1 MSLDQ
6 SSAAEQTGP
15 IGYAGHMT
23 AAIGVTDMERSR
35 SWFQELLGFEPIY
48 TLADWGWC
56 ELRTPIPG
64 VNLGIGQEQTVTPQ
78 GGATLTFGVTD
89 IAAARAHLERNG
101 VRFDGDTREIEGMVR
116 LATFYD
122 LDGNTFMLAQRLD
135 VDRAGRGG

>member
-6 SSAAEQTGP
+6 SSATRRAWP

-23 AAIGVTDMERSR
+23 AAIGVSDMERSR

-89 IAAARAHLERNG
+89 IAAARAYLEGNG
-101 VRFDGDTREIEGMVR
+101 VRFDGETREIEGMVR

-135 VDRAGRGG
+135 ADGAARGG

>member
-1 MSLDQ
+1 
-6 SSAAEQTGP
+6 
-15 IGYAGHMT
+15 MT
-23 AAIGVTDMERSR
+23 AAIGVSDMERSR
-35 SWFQELLGFEPIY
+35 RWFQELLGFEPIY

-64 VNLGIGQEQTVTPQ
+64 VNLGIGQEETVTPQ

-89 IAAARAHLERNG
+89 IVAARAHLESNG
-101 VRFDGDTREIEGMVR
+101 VRFDWDTREIEGMVR

-135 VDRAGRGG
+135 TDEAGRGG

>member
-1 MSLDQ
+1 VSLDQ
-6 SSAAEQTGP
+6 SSAARQTGP

-23 AAIGVTDMERSR
+23 AAIGVSDMERSR

-89 IAAARAHLERNG
+89 IVAARAHLEGNG
-101 VRFDGDTREIEGMVR
+101 VRFDGETREIEGMVR

-122 LDGNTFMLAQRLD
+122 PDGNTFMLAQRLD
-135 VDRAGRGG
+135 ADGAARGG

>member
-1 MSLDQ
+1 VSLDQ
-6 SSAAEQTGP
+6 SSAAQQTGP
-15 IGYAGHMT
+15 IAYAGHMT

-35 SWFQELLGFEPIY
+35 TWFQDLLGFEPIY
-48 TLADWGWC
+48 TVADWGWC

-64 VNLGIGQEQTVTPQ
+64 VNLGIGQEETVTPQ

-89 IAAARAHLERNG
+89 IAAARVYLERND

-135 VDRAGRGG
+135 ADQAGRGG

>member
-1 MSLDQ
+1 VSLDQ
-6 SSAAEQTGP
+6 SSAAQPTGP

-23 AAIGVTDMERSR
+23 AAIGVSDMERSR

-48 TLADWGWC
+48 TLVEWGWC

-64 VNLGIGQEQTVTPQ
+64 VNLGIGQEETLTPQ

-101 VRFDGDTREIEGMVR
+101 VRFDGATREIEGMVR
-116 LATFYD
+116 LAIFYD
-122 LDGNTFMLAQRLD
+122 LDGNSFMLAQRLERD
-135 VDRAGRGG
+135 EAGRGA

>member
-1 MSLDQ
+1 VSLDQ
-6 SSAAEQTGP
+6 SSAARQTGP

-23 AAIGVTDMERSR
+23 AAIGVSDMERSR
-35 SWFQELLGFEPIY
+35 AWFQELLGFEPVY

-89 IAAARAHLERNG
+89 IAAARAHLEGNG
-101 VRFDGDTREIEGMVR
+101 VRFDGETREIEGMVR

-122 LDGNTFMLAQRLD
+122 PDGNTFMLAQRLD
-135 VDRAGRGG
+135 ADGAARGG

>member
-1 MSLDQ
+1 VSVDQ
-6 SSAAEQTGP
+6 SSAAQQTGP
-15 IGYAGHMT
+15 IAYAGHMT
-23 AAIGVTDMERSR
+23 AAIGVSDMERSR
-35 SWFQELLGFEPIY
+35 RWFQELLGFEPIY

-56 ELRTPIPG
+56 ELRTSIPG
-64 VNLGIGQEQTVTPQ
+64 VNLGIGQEQTVAPQ

-89 IAAARAHLERNG
+89 IAAARAHLERND

-135 VDRAGRGG
+135 ADQAGRGG

>member
-1 MSLDQ
+1 VSLDQ
-6 SSAAEQTGP
+6 SSADQQTGP
-15 IGYAGHMT
+15 IAYAGHMT
-23 AAIGVTDMERSR
+23 AAIGVSDMERSR

-64 VNLGIGQEQTVTPQ
+64 VNLGIGQEESVTPQ

-89 IAAARAHLERNG
+89 IAAARAHPERNH
-101 VRFDGDTREIEGMVR
+101 VRFDGDTREIDGMVR

-135 VDRAGRGG
+135 SDRAGRGG

>member
-1 MSLDQ
+1 VSLDQ
-6 SSAAEQTGP
+6 SSPAQQTGP
-15 IGYAGHMT
+15 IRYAGHMT
-23 AAIGVTDMERSR
+23 AAIGVSDMERSR
-35 SWFQELLGFEPIY
+35 SWFQERLGVDPIY

-64 VNLGIGQEQTVTPQ
+64 VHLGIGQEETVTPQ

-89 IAAARAHLERNG
+89 IAAARAHLEVNG

-135 VDRAGRGG
+135 ADGAGRGG